1 MYDNEIHGYENKNKM
16 SYSDAIAINELKKM
30 RNDKR
35 KDMKRELRELIL
47 TRLKESVK
55 KGGKSTEVGYIGV
68 YWDYDP
74 CLLNE
79 VINELE
85 IDGYTVDRDL
95 HPVTVT
101 IGF

>member
-1 MYDNEIHGYENKNKM
+1 MYDNEIYGYKNKI

-35 KDMKRELRELIL
+35 KDIKRELRELIL

-55 KGGKSTEVGYIGV
+55 EGGKSTEVGYIGV

-85 IDGYTVDRDL
+85 IDGYTVDRYS
-95 HPVTVT
+95 HPATVT

>member
-1 MYDNEIHGYENKNKM
+1 MYDNEIYGYKNKNKI

-35 KDMKRELRELIL
+35 KNMKRELRELIL
-47 TRLKESVK
+47 TRLKESAK
-55 KGGKSTEVGYIGV
+55 KGERSTEVGHIGV
-68 YWDYDP
+68 YYNYDP

-79 VINELE
+79 VINGLE
-85 IDGYTVDRDL
+85 IDGYTVDRYS
-95 HPVTVT
+95 HPATVT